1 MFYYKIF
8 YINKN
13 IKFNNKQSEYN
24 SLLKSNNIY
33 NMKIEIKISI
43 KLINMLCKII
53 SDRTN
58 TNFINSNISI
68 IKFNSLGVIITDINN
83 SIHSITYNTL
93 IRKVFNS

>member
-1 MFYYKIF
+1 
-8 YINKN
+8 
-13 IKFNNKQSEYN
+13 
-24 SLLKSNNIY
+24 
-33 NMKIEIKISI
+33 MKIEIKISI